1 MIDTTVADAR
11 AAQAEA
17 ERQARNAYNRAWYL
31 ARARGDVRTDDNPLH
46 ITGPC
51 QAAYAR
57 GCRCTDCRRAWTE
70 GCRRRRKAPPS
81 PLAVEADRLRDEL
94 DAAEMHIDAL
104 REENAAL
111 RCRLDELESDE

>member
-1 MIDTTVADAR
+1 VIDTHIADQR
-11 AAQAEA
+11 RHQAEL
-17 ERQARNAYNRAWYL
+17 ERERLNAYQREH
-31 ARARGDVRTDDNPLH
+31 RARHNARTTVDPNPLH

-57 GCRCTDCRRAWTE
+57 GCRCSDCRRAWTE

-81 PLAVEADRLRDEL
+81 PLAIEADRLRAEL